1 MRSLLLLAMIALLA
15 ACGQEPA
22 GEKVE
27 AEDAQE
33 VAARSAKANT
43 LEVLPDRSTIKWE
56 GSKLV
61 GGNHV
66 GTIAIQEGQVVVEDG
81 KLTGGRFVIDMT
93 SIKNKDLPDEKGIK
107 LVGHL
112 SSGDFFEVEK
122 YPEAVFEITKVEDAM
137 DKETGVTHRITGNL
151 MMKDSTKSITIP
163 AKMEVGEGKFYAA
176 TPQFVIDRTAW
187 NVMYGA
193 GALGTAKDN
202 IINDNI
208 GLSLEIAAAE

>member
-1 MRSLLLLAMIALLA
+1 MRNLLLFAMIALVA

-27 AEDAQE
+27 AQDAQE
-33 VAARSAKANT
+33 VAAQQAGAST
-43 LEVLPDRSTIKWE
+43 LKVLTDASSIKWE

-66 GTIAIQEGQVVVEDG
+66 GTIGIKEGIISVDG
-81 KLTGGRFVIDMT
+81 GNITGGRFVIDMT
-93 SIKNKDLPDEKGIK
+93 SIKNGDLPEDKAMK

-122 YPEAVFEITKVEDAM
+122 YPEAVFEITGVEAATED
-137 DKETGVTHRITGNL
+137 GVTHLITGNL

-163 AKMEVGEGKFYAA
+163 AKVEMGENKVYAS

-208 GLSLEIAAAE
+208 GLSLEITAK